1 MIGRGNDEKKKG
13 GARVGAGRK
22 PKHDESTITVSFRI
36 PASKR
41 DEVIKAVN
49 AVVPVGRKK
58 PSVLLVDI
66 L

>member
-22 PKHDESTITVSFRI
+22 LKHDEVTITVSFRI
-36 PASKR
+36 PASKKE
-41 DEVIKAVN
+41 EVIKAVN

-58 PSVLLVDI
+58 KSLLLDI
-66 L
+66 I